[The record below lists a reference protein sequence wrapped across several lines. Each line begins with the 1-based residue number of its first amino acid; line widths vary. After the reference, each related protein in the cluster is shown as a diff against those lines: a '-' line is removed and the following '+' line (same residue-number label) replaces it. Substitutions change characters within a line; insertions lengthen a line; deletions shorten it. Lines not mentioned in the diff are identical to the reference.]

1 MQMHSRMP
9 SLIPWFYCQK
19 KSFSWRKTWRHLEHF
34 QTSVSMSDCST
45 IIMHCPRWQR
55 VRSTRKRRRHLRQPA
70 SLLLAGRLT
79 VSCFKTGIKPK
90 PGTVQLQYVTH
101 QHECVLVQF
110 IGLVGFFTFW
120 AKGNTTPLLW
130 FMILWFYS
138 FHCRDRLVLMQ
149 GLYFKWW
156 KSKHHKQTMLWPQN
170 VGLR

>member
-1 MQMHSRMP
+1 MSLQCWCYMQMHSRMP

-34 QTSVSMSDCST
+34 QTSVSTSDCST

-55 VRSTRKRRRHLRQPA
+55 VSSTRKRRRHLRQPA

-110 IGLVGFFTFW
+110 IGLVGFLPFERR
-120 AKGNTTPLLW
+120 GIPLP
-130 FMILWFYS
+130 FYDLWFYDFILS
-138 FHCRDRLVLMQ
+138 TAETDQF
-149 GLYFKWW
+149 
-156 KSKHHKQTMLWPQN
+156 
-170 VGLR
+170 